1 MTQPANIPLPA
12 PALTAD
18 ARRVVT
24 WSTLGFT
31 LMFAVWVMFSIVALP
46 IRQQLGLTDAQ
57 FTLLTAIPVLT
68 GSLLRLPAGLLAD
81 RLGGKKM
88 FLTVTLVTAA
98 FSLALS
104 FAQAYDTLLVLALG
118 VGLAGVSFA
127 VGNAWIAQW
136 VPASRQGLALGT
148 FGAGNAGASITK
160 LIAPLLITLVPTGLL
175 IPGGWHFVPFVFA
188 LMLVLCAGLTTRFT
202 PADGAVRP
210 QRSLA
215 DWLRPLGN
223 VQVWRFGLYY
233 VVFFGAY
240 VALSLFLP
248 KYYVDHYE
256 VPLTEAG
263 LLTALFIFPASLLRP
278 LGGYL
283 SDRFGPRGVTIASFA
298 VMLLGLLPLTHELPL
313 ATFLALTT
321 VVGVGMGVGKASTYT
336 LVAQW
341 YPGQM
346 GVVGGLVGLLGGL
359 GGFILP
365 LTFAALKPLLG
376 TQAAFITLLVVTL
389 VSTVIFVG
397 SMLRLRALGRR
408 PNFA

>member
-46 IRQQLGLTDAQ
+46 IRKQLGLTDAQ

-160 LIAPLLITLVPTGLL
+160 LIAPLLITLVPAGLL

-188 LMLVLCAGLTTRFT
+188 LMLVLCAGLTARFT

-313 ATFLALTT
+313 VTFLALTT

-365 LTFAALKPLLG
+365 LAFATLKPVLG
-376 TQAAFITLLVVTL
+376 AQAAFITLLAVTL
-389 VSTVIFVG
+389 VSTVIFLG

>member
-1 MTQPANIPLPA
+1 MTQPANAPLPT

-18 ARRVVT
+18 AWRVVT

-46 IRQQLGLTDAQ
+46 IRKQLGLTDAQ

-160 LIAPLLITLVPTGLL
+160 LIAPLLITLVPAGLL

-188 LMLVLCAGLTTRFT
+188 LMLVLCAGLTARFT